1 MSEVKKKQLLYMQLR
16 DSILA
21 DYKDKPYYS
30 PLPGERELCDIYSVS
45 RPTVRKALEILE
57 DEAVSYTHLTLPTT

>member
-30 PLPGERELCDIYSVS
+30 PLPGSVNCAIFILSAGLQSERHLKSLRMKDVS
-45 RPTVRKALEILE
+45 
-57 DEAVSYTHLTLPTT
+57 